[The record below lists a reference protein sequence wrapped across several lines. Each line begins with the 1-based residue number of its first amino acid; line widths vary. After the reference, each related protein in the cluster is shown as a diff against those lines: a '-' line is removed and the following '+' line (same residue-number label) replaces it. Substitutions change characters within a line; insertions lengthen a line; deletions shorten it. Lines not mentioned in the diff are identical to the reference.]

1 MDTKAIKISLAL
13 IAVTFIFVLAESEV
27 VISITTSIILALI
40 TKGFISMWKE
50 VKAIMEAEKVEAKED
65 IRKGIFK

>member
-27 VISITTSIILALI
+27 VISITTSIILALM

-50 VKAIMEAEKVEAKED
+50 VKTIMDADKLDTRED
-65 IRKGIFK
+65 IRKGVFK

>member
-27 VISITTSIILALI
+27 VISITTSIILALM

-50 VKAIMEAEKVEAKED
+50 VKTIMEAGKVDTRED

>member
-27 VISITTSIILALI
+27 VISITTSIILALM

-50 VKAIMEAEKVEAKED
+50 VKTIMDAEK
-65 IRKGIFK
+65 KGEI

>member
-13 IAVTFIFVLAESEV
+13 IAVTFIFVLAKSEV
-27 VISITTSIILALI
+27 VISITTSIILALM

-50 VKAIMEAEKVEAKED
+50 VRAIMEADKED

>member
-1 MDTKAIKISLAL
+1 MDRKAITISLAL
-13 IAVTFIFVLAESEV
+13 IAITIVFVLAESEV
-27 VISITTSIILALI
+27 VISITTSIILALM

-50 VKAIMEAEKVEAKED
+50 VKTIMDADKLDTRED

>member
-13 IAVTFIFVLAESEV
+13 IAVTFIFVLAKSEV
-27 VISITTSIILALI
+27 VISITTAVILALI

-50 VKAIMEAEKVEAKED
+50 VKVIMDADKVDTRED

>member
-27 VISITTSIILALI
+27 VISITTSIILALM

-50 VKAIMEAEKVEAKED
+50 VKTIMDADKLDTRED

>member
-1 MDTKAIKISLAL
+1 METKAIKISLAL

-27 VISITTSIILALI
+27 VISITTSIILALM

-50 VKAIMEAEKVEAKED
+50 VKTIMDADKLDTRED

>member
-13 IAVTFIFVLAESEV
+13 IAMSIIFVLAESDV
-27 VISITTSIILALI
+27 VISITTSIILALMI
-40 TKGFISMWKE
+40 KGFVSMYRE
-50 VKAIMEAEKVEAKED
+50 VKAIMDADMVDTRED

>member
-27 VISITTSIILALI
+27 VISITTSIILALM

-50 VKAIMEAEKVEAKED
+50 VKAIMDADKVDTRED
-65 IRKGIFK
+65 IRKGVFK